1 MRTWLAAIPAAA
13 TAALLTAGGA
23 AAQTALEFKD
33 PTGDDDGPGGYLYPT
48 DAVYRPGSFDLT
60 GLTVEPKGDDV
71 TFTVSVAEK
80 LDDPWSMDVGFAVQM
95 AFIFIDTDG
104 KEGSGHTE
112 GIPGLNI
119 EFDPKNAWEKVVIIS
134 PQPQSR
140 VLAEARTKVPTLLD
154 DVVAPRRTTGRGKEI
169 SAKVPLE
176 DLGGGDPAA
185 WRYQVVMQSNEG
197 FPRKEDL
204 LTRLVNEYEGQ
215 HRFGGGTDYDCDPH
229 LMDVLAG
236 KAEGAAE
243 EKDLQHQMLAY
254 ECDEEG
260 NAVKRATLTMVGK

>member
-1 MRTWLAAIPAAA
+1 MKAWVASTAA
-13 TAALLTAGGA
+13 TAALLMAGAA
-23 AAQTALEFKD
+23 AAQTTLEFID

-48 DAVYRPGSFDLT
+48 DAVYKPGSFDLT
-60 GLTVEPKGDDV
+60 GLKVEAKGDDV
-71 TFTVSVAEK
+71 TFAVSVAAK
-80 LDDPWSMDVGFAVQM
+80 LEDPWSMDVGFAVQM

-112 GIPGLNI
+112 GIPGLNVQ
-119 EFDPKNAWEKVVIIS
+119 FDPKNAWEKVVIIS

-140 VLAEARTKVPTLLD
+140 VLAEARTKIPALLAD
-154 DVVAPRRTTGRGKEI
+154 TVVPRRTTGRAKEI
-169 SAKVPLE
+169 SAKVPLAN
-176 DLGGGDPAA
+176 LGGGDPAT

-204 LTRLVNEYEGQ
+204 LSRLVNEYEGQ

-236 KAEGAAE
+236 SATGAPE

-254 ECDEEG
+254 ECDAEG
-260 NAVKRATLTMVGK
+260 NAVKLATLTMVGK